1 MKARIA
7 KAAGLLLAV
16 ALSGAGLLLLRPDCL
31 ILKYTGFY
39 CAGCGVQH
47 MTLALL
53 RGDLAGAA
61 AENLFMLLVLPS
73 TAVYLGWEALR
84 YIQGKK
90 PLFRMRGFLP
100 ALCAVLIL
108 ADLFT
113 LLRNLP
119 GFSWLAPAWASG

>member
-16 ALSGAGLLLLRPDCL
+16 ALSGTGLLLLQPDCL

-39 CAGCGVQH
+39 CAGGGVQH

-73 TAVYLGWEALR
+73 TLSDR
-84 YIQGKK
+84 
-90 PLFRMRGFLP
+90 
-100 ALCAVLIL
+100 
-108 ADLFT
+108 
-113 LLRNLP
+113 
-119 GFSWLAPAWASG
+119 